1 MARRVDPVKHQ
12 ARRQQII
19 DAAAGLFAT
28 KGLDGTSTAD
38 ICKAAG
44 MSPGNLFHYFPSK
57 REIFFAVITH
67 DEAEKERHL
76 AAALAST
83 DPLSALQDV
92 VDYLL
97 GPATVPMAPPLVMEA
112 VLQARRDPELA
123 EWLSRDRADE
133 QATIEELVSRAVQ
146 AGQIDPGVEPR
157 DAAEWIATLVGAVYL
172 QAATDPEFPVARHLR
187 TMHLTLR
194 RFLRADAAGSARP
207 GP

>member
-1 MARRVDPVKHQ
+1 MARKVDPVKHQ

-38 ICKAAG
+38 ICKASG

-67 DEAEKERHL
+67 DEGEKERHL
-76 AAALAST
+76 AASRSST
-83 DPLSALQDV
+83 DPWSALQDV

-97 GPATVPMAPPLVMEA
+97 RPATTPMAPPLVMEA
-112 VLQARRDPELA
+112 MLQARRDPELA
-123 EWLSRDRADE
+123 EWLSRDQADE
-133 QATIEELVSRAVQ
+133 QATIEILVSRAVQ
-146 AGQIDPGVEPR
+146 AGQIDPGIEPR
-157 DAAEWIATLVGAVYL
+157 DAAAWIATLAGAVYL
-172 QAATDPEFPVARHLR
+172 QAATDPQFSVARHLR

-207 GP
+207 GQ